1 MLFNHTINLMAR
13 KPLLANID
21 ASVLEAHMHCR
32 TEWPIGLVE
41 AITKAKQTTIDVWL
55 SDNVLYAPQTNTT
68 PEFNINFKY

>member
-1 MLFNHTINLMAR
+1 MAR

-41 AITKAKQTTIDVWL
+41 AITKAKQTTVRGMVERQRAL
-55 SDNVLYAPQTNTT
+55 RSTAQYNP
-68 PEFNINFKY
+68 